1 LETPILLLNSGAV
14 ISSNTK
20 GDRNAG
26 AILVSANEV
35 ELFDGSEISSSS
47 TGHGGAGS
55 ITIGAEGGVHPTRR
69 VVLSDSTIST
79 SADEGPEIIPGE
91 DPSQTELRREGN
103 ITINASDLVLLDH
116 GTITASVVEGLG
128 GSIQIGDPKST
139 VPKAVVLR
147 EASQILAE
155 ATGDVEEAQ
164 GGRIEITADVFLKS
178 LDSEVSADAGA
189 GVDGIVNI
197 NSPEVDV
204 ESGLNPLTTEF
215 LGATALMRASC
226 AAQATGGD
234 TGSFTVAR
242 HRGLPASPEG
252 LLLAFGELAPGAASG
267 EIAAEEEDELPAVA
281 AAPDPSSSGSAE
293 TIQLAQASFSKAAT
307 AFRGGDYDAAGE
319 RLERA
324 SELYAEAGD
333 IEGRSEALR
342 GLGESQQALGR
353 YGESVASL
361 QTALELAQASGESA
375 RIASILGSLG
385 NAYLA
390 LGDAERAEEAL
401 TGSVALAREAGDDA
415 LAARLLHNLGN
426 LKASQREY
434 PSALSAYEQ
443 SAALAK
449 QARRP
454 AAEARALTSAGRAAL
469 EAGEIERATA
479 HLGQAKLRGASV
491 PLTHDKA
498 AIAIHLGKSYK
509 RLAALAPA
517 HRRAS
522 LLAAF
527 EALAGAVEVANKL
540 REPLILSY
548 ALGNLGALYEEEQ
561 RTEEALY
568 LTRQAIRAAQ
578 QANAAESLYG
588 WHWQEGRLLWAQG
601 NASGALASYRRSL
614 EILEEMRPET
624 RAQYGSAALHFR
636 RAVAPVYLDFVDA
649 LMQGSGMLGDP
660 EASTRLL
667 VEARAVMEQLK
678 AAELRDYFRDECVAE
693 IESQARPLETVSRSA
708 TVVYPILLPDRLELL
723 VSLPSGLV
731 RHTVPVTGEQVA
743 AEVAAFQKGLV
754 RPTRSG
760 YRPAAQTLYDWLV
773 RPYAARLEAENVD
786 TLVFV
791 PDGPLRTIPMSALHD
806 GEDFLV
812 SRYAVAIT
820 PGLSLVDPKPLDLE
834 RAKLLLV
841 GLSEPTQGF
850 PGIPNAARELAA
862 IRELYG
868 GEVLLDEA
876 FETERFK
883 RKLVAEQ
890 PSVVHVAS
898 HASFTG
904 DPATSFLLT
913 HDDQLTMDEI
923 SEMVA
928 PTQFQTQPLELL
940 VLSAC
945 ETAAG
950 DERAALGLA
959 GVAIRAGAKSAL
971 GSLWRIQD
979 EATYELVVG
988 FYEEFKD
995 PAVSKAE
1002 ALRRAQLRMLE
1013 SRRFAHPFYWSGFLL
1028 ISNWL

>member
-1 LETPILLLNSGAV
+1 
-14 ISSNTK
+14 
-20 GDRNAG
+20 
-26 AILVSANEV
+26 
-35 ELFDGSEISSSS
+35 
-47 TGHGGAGS
+47 
-55 ITIGAEGGVHPTRR
+55 
-69 VVLSDSTIST
+69 
-79 SADEGPEIIPGE
+79 
-91 DPSQTELRREGN
+91 
-103 ITINASDLVLLDH
+103 
-116 GTITASVVEGLG
+116 
-128 GSIQIGDPKST
+128 
-139 VPKAVVLR
+139 
-147 EASQILAE
+147 
-155 ATGDVEEAQ
+155 
-164 GGRIEITADVFLKS
+164 
-178 LDSEVSADAGA
+178 
-189 GVDGIVNI
+189 
-197 NSPEVDV
+197 
-204 ESGLNPLTTEF
+204 
-215 LGATALMRASC
+215 
-226 AAQATGGD
+226 
-234 TGSFTVAR
+234 
-242 HRGLPASPEG
+242 
-252 LLLAFGELAPGAASG
+252 
-267 EIAAEEEDELPAVA
+267 
-281 AAPDPSSSGSAE
+281 
-293 TIQLAQASFSKAAT
+293 
-307 AFRGGDYDAAGE
+307 
-319 RLERA
+319 
-324 SELYAEAGD
+324 
-333 IEGRSEALR
+333 
-342 GLGESQQALGR
+342 
-353 YGESVASL
+353 
-361 QTALELAQASGESA
+361 
-375 RIASILGSLG
+375 
-385 NAYLA
+385 
-390 LGDAERAEEAL
+390 
-401 TGSVALAREAGDDA
+401 
-415 LAARLLHNLGN
+415 
-426 LKASQREY
+426 
-434 PSALSAYEQ
+434 
-443 SAALAK
+443 
-449 QARRP
+449 
-454 AAEARALTSAGRAAL
+454 
-469 EAGEIERATA
+469 
-479 HLGQAKLRGASV
+479 
-491 PLTHDKA
+491 
-498 AIAIHLGKSYK
+498 
-509 RLAALAPA
+509 
-517 HRRAS
+517 
-522 LLAAF
+522 
-527 EALAGAVEVANKL
+527 
-540 REPLILSY
+540 
-548 ALGNLGALYEEEQ
+548 
-561 RTEEALY
+561 
-568 LTRQAIRAAQ
+568 
-578 QANAAESLYG
+578 
-588 WHWQEGRLLWAQG
+588 
-601 NASGALASYRRSL
+601 
-614 EILEEMRPET
+614 
-624 RAQYGSAALHFR
+624 
-636 RAVAPVYLDFVDA
+636 
-649 LMQGSGMLGDP
+649 
-660 EASTRLL
+660 
-667 VEARAVMEQLK
+667 
-678 AAELRDYFRDECVAE
+678 VAE

-928 PTQFQTQPLELL
+928 PTQFQTQSLELL

-945 ETAAG
+945 ETASG

-1002 ALRRAQLRMLE
+1002 ALRRAQLRMVE